1 MFICIIYL
9 VLISCVI
16 FNCEINFICGFIILL
31 CFILFFNKQITM
43 LRRSE
48 LIKELSLPVIFIKF
62 IDYLFFKQELRR
74 EENIDLIKIEKYY
87 FYSSQLVLGKEKD
100 LIKAPKVITDLAIKW
115 IPKIIQNNVSK
126 EIFKKLK
133 HSLGKWDFNLLN
145 VNEQGKTKQVKE
157 YFVYSTG
164 TTKSEIESNGEIIK
178 NVKISNNAE
187 VSQFFT
193 TREMI
198 AVDRKIKPIKLK
210 FGYKNFTKK
219 ALIKNEKE
227 IVENL
232 SECIKKGNL
241 IVVNPELDKISSVEL
256 EIVSNEHGVYLVP
269 LSISEE
275 KKK

>member
-16 FNCEINFICGFIILL
+16 FNCERNFICGFIILL

-43 LRRSE
+43 LRRSG
-48 LIKELSLPVIFIKF
+48 LIKELSLPVILIKF

-133 HSLGKWDFNLLN
+133 HSLGK
-145 VNEQGKTKQVKE
+145 
-157 YFVYSTG
+157 
-164 TTKSEIESNGEIIK
+164 
-178 NVKISNNAE
+178 
-187 VSQFFT
+187 
-193 TREMI
+193 
-198 AVDRKIKPIKLK
+198 
-210 FGYKNFTKK
+210 
-219 ALIKNEKE
+219 
-227 IVENL
+227 
-232 SECIKKGNL
+232 
-241 IVVNPELDKISSVEL
+241 
-256 EIVSNEHGVYLVP
+256 
-269 LSISEE
+269 
-275 KKK
+275 